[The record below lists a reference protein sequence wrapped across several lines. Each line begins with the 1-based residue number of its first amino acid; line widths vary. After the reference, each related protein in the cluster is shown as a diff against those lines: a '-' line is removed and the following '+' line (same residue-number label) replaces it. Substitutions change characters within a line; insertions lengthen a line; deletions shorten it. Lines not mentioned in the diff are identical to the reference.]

1 MARKQVDGRPEL
13 TLEAVAK
20 HFGVLRPAVMIWK
33 RQMVAAGLRWVCFQE
48 IANWR
53 QTKAEEVSPTDL
65 NALKKQK
72 LEREVKR
79 LDLRIA
85 EDERKLIPV
94 DQVEEQAQ
102 TAGAILCS
110 EGKAMIG
117 DLPGQLAGLPE
128 VQIRQRLETRWNQL
142 LANTKARL
150 RAVALGGSLP
160 DLTEG

>member
-1 MARKQVDGRPEL
+1 MA
-13 TLEAVAK
+13 
-20 HFGVLRPAVMIWK
+20 IS
-33 RQMVAAGLRWVCFQE
+33 GLRWVCLKE
-48 IANWR
+48 IAEWR
-53 QTKAEEVSPTDL
+53 ETKAKETNPSDL